1 MTSWHRISGECLE
14 LLDSCRIFATKYQND
29 GRKPYPLMEE
39 DELIQDGV
47 LQITPELEGII
58 EEVERGKVVSM
69 DEFKT
74 MFARWI
80 EEDLLLK
87 ISHQEVMA
95 GKSYSQ
101 EESEHYLNQRFSLI
115 DKS

>member
-1 MTSWHRISGECLE
+1 
-14 LLDSCRIFATKYQND
+14 
-29 GRKPYPLMEE
+29 MEE

-58 EEVERGKVVSM
+58 EEVERGEVVSM

-80 EEDLLLK
+80 EED
-87 ISHQEVMA
+87 
-95 GKSYSQ
+95 
-101 EESEHYLNQRFSLI
+101 
-115 DKS
+115 